1 MTPVREFGR
10 ILLVIGASFLVLG
23 AFLYFSG
30 KLPFRLGRLP
40 GDISVEGKHGS
51 FYFPVVTCIVLSVI
65 LSALFW
71 LVSWLRR

>member
-1 MTPVREFGR
+1 MSSVREFGR
-10 ILLVIGASFLVLG
+10 LFLILG
-23 AFLYFSG
+23 AVLAGIGGLLYFSG

-40 GDISVEGKHGS
+40 GDISWQGKNGS
-51 FYFPVVTCIVLSVI
+51 IYFPVVTCIVLSVI